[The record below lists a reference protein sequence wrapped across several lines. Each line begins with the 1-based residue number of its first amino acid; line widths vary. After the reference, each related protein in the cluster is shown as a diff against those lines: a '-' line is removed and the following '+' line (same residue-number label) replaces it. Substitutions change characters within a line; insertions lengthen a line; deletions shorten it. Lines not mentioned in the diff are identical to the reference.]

1 MFTQGFLD
9 WFARVFAGAQI
20 KGKRVFG
27 GYVGYALVSP
37 PCRHYVCAMRHSV
50 ASMDHASSFDRQTA
64 DADSVTLSPPSR
76 ARIPDDAAMLRTAAE
91 LTRDINTANP
101 LIYWGDFLGSAAVG
115 YAALYG
121 AMILPT
127 GWAIVAGVVA
137 VLALYRAGSFIHE
150 LTHIKHSSLPG
161 FRLGWN
167 LLVGV
172 PMLVPSFMY
181 EGVHTLHHARTRYGT
196 VEDPEY
202 LPLAL
207 MKPWTLPVFVI
218 ASLLAPVA
226 VLFRYGVL
234 TPLSLLS
241 PKLRE
246 IVVQRYSGLQI
257 NPAFRRRA
265 PEGELKQQWF
275 WQEAACSIWAVT
287 LIAMVA
293 TGVVPLRI
301 FLIGIGVAS
310 AVMLLNQVRTLV
322 AHLWENEGE
331 AMTVTAQY
339 LDSVNVPPP
348 AMLPALWAPVG
359 LRYHALHHLLP
370 SLPYHALGEAHRRVS
385 AAVGAD
391 SPYHKGNYAG
401 LPGLIGRLAK
411 STMRGKA
418 A

>member
-1 MFTQGFLD
+1 M
-9 WFARVFAGAQI
+9 
-20 KGKRVFG
+20 
-27 GYVGYALVSP
+27 
-37 PCRHYVCAMRHSV
+37 
-50 ASMDHASSFDRQTA
+50 MDSASSFDRH
-64 DADSVTLSPPSR
+64 VTENDTIVSPKAAR
-76 ARIPDDAAMLRTAAE
+76 ARIPDDTAMLRTAAE
-91 LTRDINTANP
+91 LTRDINAAKP
-101 LIYWGDFLGSAAVG
+101 LVYWGDFLGSTLVG

-121 AMILPT
+121 AMTLQT
-127 GWAIVAGVVA
+127 GWAIAAA
-137 VLALYRAGSFIHE
+137 VLAVLTLYRAGSFIHE
-150 LTHIKHSSLPG
+150 LTHIKHSTVPW
-161 FRLGWN
+161 FRFGWN
-167 LLVGV
+167 TLIGV

-207 MKPWTLPVFVI
+207 MKPWTLPLFVV
-218 ASLLAPVA
+218 ASLLAPIA
-226 VLFRYGVL
+226 VLFRFGVL

-246 IVVQRYSGLQI
+246 MVVQRYSGLQI

-265 PEGELKQQWF
+265 PEGELKRQWF
-275 WQEAACSIWAVT
+275 WQEAACSVWAIS

-293 TGVVPLRI
+293 TGVVPVRM
-301 FLIGIGVAS
+301 FLIGVGVAS
-310 AVMLLNQVRTLV
+310 MVMLLNQVRTLV

-348 AMLPALWAPVG
+348 ALLPALWAPVG

-385 AAVGAD
+385 AAVGVE
-391 SPYHKGNYAG
+391 SLYHKGNYAG
-401 LPGLIGRLAK
+401 LPGLVGRLAA
-411 STMRGKA
+411 STMGKRPA